1 MKRITLAL
9 VILAS
14 TAFAVPSS
22 SAASTCTSLNVPTVA
37 EDGTTVTMT
46 SINLLEKTGSIQL
59 TISYKLLNATAD
71 KKLNEGSFKI
81 FYDDGTSTPQYGFF
95 GYLFPGDSLIR
106 SHTWE
111 YLKSALPLVISYNAG
126 FFSNSASADN
136 LNWAIPG
143 KPCVLVSSADKAA
156 ADKAAAD
163 KAAADKAAAEKTAA
177 DKAAAEKTAADK
189 AAADKA
195 AADKAAA
202 DKAAAEKTAADK
214 AAADKA
220 AAEKTASDKA
230 AADKAAAEK
239 TASDKAAADKAAA
252 EKTAADKAAA
262 EKILVMDA
270 SSQIRGELNS
280 LAQQLLSSLQE
291 LLSRTSS
298 ATIKKEILGLQYE
311 VNREIKEFNQGI
323 LFQGALVEMYKTD
336 LANLNAKYLKLKGTT
351 SSKVTITCVKGKLIK
366 KVTALK
372 PVCPSGYKKK

>member
-1 MKRITLAL
+1 MKRIILAL

-71 KKLNEGSFKI
+71 KKLNEGAFKI

-156 ADKAAAD
+156 ADKAAA
-163 KAAADKAAAEKTAA
+163 E
-177 DKAAAEKTAADK
+177 K

-202 DKAAAEKTAADK
+202 DKA
-214 AAADKA
+214 
-220 AAEKTASDKA
+220 
-230 AADKAAAEK
+230 
-239 TASDKAAADKAAA
+239 
-252 EKTAADKAAA
+252 AADKAAA

-280 LAQQLLSSLQE
+280 LAQQLLSSLNE
-291 LLSRTSS
+291 LLAQTSS
-298 ATIKKEILGLQYE
+298 AAIKKEILGLQYE
-311 VNREIKEFNQGI
+311 VNREIKEFNQGT

-336 LANLNAKYLKLKGTT
+336 LANLNAKYLKLKGTK
-351 SSKVTITCVKGKLIK
+351 SSKVTITCVKGKLVK